1 MWLTKDPAADP
12 IEKGNG
18 FERGTYIIFD
28 PSMFSRVETP
38 KDFTLTYES
47 LEDRP
52 ALMPPQQQQ
61 PQQQQSAGQQQMGLD
76 GSAQQSQQGGQAQQ
90 QAVTAGGR

>member
-52 ALMPPQQQQ
+52 ALMAPQQQS
-61 PQQQQSAGQQQMGLD
+61 QQQQSTGQQQMGVD
-76 GSAQQSQQGGQAQQ
+76 GGIQQSQQGGQPQQ
-90 QAVTAGGR
+90 QVVTAGGR